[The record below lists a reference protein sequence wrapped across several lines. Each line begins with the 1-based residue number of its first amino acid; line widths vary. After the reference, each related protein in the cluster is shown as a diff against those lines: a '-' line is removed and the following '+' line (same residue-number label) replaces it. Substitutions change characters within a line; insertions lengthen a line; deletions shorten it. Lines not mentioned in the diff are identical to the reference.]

1 MSAVT
6 KVRNLVLAVFALIL
20 FVVAIMLTITMI
32 ALVAG
37 EQSRLYWDLG
47 DDVAVGVRLV
57 IFVIGAGLIWLM
69 ARALYKQLVKGLGAP
84 DDASNIAVSLMAY
97 LMLTVA
103 VVAFLGAAA
112 QIWLPILFLI
122 VLLWSSIAVWRLVG
136 STMTLGTVTVAM
148 MAIVTT
154 WYLVS

>member
-1 MSAVT
+1 MSAMT
-6 KVRNLVLAVFALIL
+6 KVRNIVLAVFALFL
-20 FVVAIMLTITMI
+20 FLTAVALTITMI

-47 DDVAVGVRLV
+47 EEVAVGVRLL
-57 IFVIGAGLIWLM
+57 IFVVGAALIWAM
-69 ARALYKQLVKGLGAP
+69 ARALYKELVKGLGAP
-84 DDASNIAVSLMAY
+84 DDASNISVSLMSY
-97 LMLTVA
+97 LVLLVA

-122 VLLWSSIAVWRLVG
+122 VLLWSSIAIWRLVG
-136 STMTLGTVTVAM
+136 STMTLGTVAVAI